1 MKILQKV
8 SLATLCLTASVL
20 ILPAVAFAGT
30 DVTADV
36 APPPA
41 RAERAPSPHD
51 GYVWAPGYWDW
62 NGHRYTWISGT
73 FLPERRGL
81 HWVPARWE
89 QVGEHWQLVRGH
101 WES

>member
-1 MKILQKV
+1 MKNLHRF

-30 DVTADV
+30 DVTVDV
-36 APPPA
+36 APPAA